1 MSTSNPQFTKN
12 QLVQTKK
19 DLDHLA
25 QLLDIK
31 SKPDQIK
38 ALETK
43 LNLAL
48 SSQATEEI
56 GCLKTELS
64 YLKASYQDYQALN
77 DDWRAWRDLIDT
89 NPDDPTLVAIG
100 RDLSSQIQH
109 FYYRCCLVEP
119 HDRAPAIMTI
129 YAGAGGTDAQD
140 WVGMLARMYQRWAQS
155 ENLKVTSLSHSPGD
169 QTGFKSLSFQLNNGD
184 YLYGRLRF
192 EQGVHRL
199 VRLSPFNTHNR
210 RQTSFAAVEVLPVIA
225 INDRELEIK
234 RQQLK
239 IDFFKSSGHGGQSV
253 NTTDSA
259 VRITHLPTKIVVTIQ
274 NERSQKQNRDLA
286 LTILR
291 AKLLQHR
298 QQQHQQQLATLQG
311 PKAAN
316 QWGNQIRNYVLHP
329 YQQVKDLRTG
339 HKQTPANKVLDGDLA
354 GFLQT
359 GLIWQY
365 QNRSP
370 VKNEGNDWNL
380 SNNQV

>member
-1 MSTSNPQFTKN
+1 MSTPNPQAIKA

-19 DLDHLA
+19 DLDRLA
-25 QLLDIK
+25 RLLDIK
-31 SKPDQIK
+31 TRPDQIR
-38 ALETK
+38 ALEAK
-43 LNLAL
+43 LKRTLDSRAIDD
-48 SSQATEEI
+48 I
-56 GCLKTELS
+56 GRLKTELGH
-64 YLKASYQDYQALN
+64 LKADYQDYRVLN
-77 DDWRAWRDLIDT
+77 DDWRAWSDLVDANAT
-89 NPDDPTLVAIG
+89 DPALVTIG
-100 RDLSSQIQH
+100 RDLSDQIQH
-109 FYYRCCLVEP
+109 FYYRCCLVEV
-119 HDRAPAIMTI
+119 HDKAPAIITI

-155 ENLKVTSLSHSPGD
+155 QHLKLTSLSHSPGEVA
-169 QTGFKSLSFQLNNGD
+169 GFKSLSFQLDGGD
-184 YLYGRLRF
+184 YLYGRLRS

-199 VRLSPFNTHNR
+199 VRLSPFNAHNR

-225 INDRELEIK
+225 TNRQLDIK
-234 RQQLK
+234 RHQLK

-291 AKLLQHR
+291 AKLLQL
-298 QQQHQQQLATLQG
+298 QQQQQQQQLATLQG

-329 YQQVKDLRTG
+329 YQQVKDVRTG
-339 HKQTPANKVLDGDLA
+339 HKQTPTGKVLDGDLI
-354 GFLQT
+354 GFLQA

-365 QNRSP
+365 QRRSRLKNKGNNRNSI
-370 VKNEGNDWNL
+370 
-380 SNNQV
+380 NNQV